1 MVMSDIRKEELS
13 LSSSDPSAHDPRGSS
28 ALAAAF
34 VELARNRLPD
44 SLIKPIENLIYER
57 ERERL
62 PVPAAL
68 VKKLWKQFESLD
80 ASDERNPFQAAVE
93 AALLF
98 ESGLKAGRQIRLVQ
112 RSLIVVAILSS
123 LAVAAQLLTVI
134 GLGGSY
140 APILESVL
148 TGLVIPALFGAF
160 GAAVD
165 SIRLSL
171 RAIDQPEIIER
182 SPEVITKIIMGL
194 VVGLSISFLF
204 AGLYAGTG
212 QPIAYPWVAAISFLG
227 GATTHQFIGIFDRL
241 FGTIGLPATR
251 TPVNT
256 LREPLMREPRVSSDA
271 LQHAAPPGLIWTFTF
286 GLIAFVVGLVA
297 YFTFGAS
304 SEQSRLISLFWATLG
319 SVIVATT
326 ARWPLAEDNDGE
338 PGDAEKTRKTAL
350 EKEVAKFL
358 NSVAAG
364 PHDIASAE
372 DPVESSAKIARA
384 AP

>member
-1 MVMSDIRKEELS
+1 M
-13 LSSSDPSAHDPRGSS
+13 LSSSDPSAYDPRGSS
-28 ALAAAF
+28 AMAEAF
-34 VELARNRLPD
+34 VAQARSRLPD
-44 SLIKPIENLIYER
+44 SLIRHIENLIYEC

-62 PVPAAL
+62 QVSAGLAEKLFGSLHTSDEHTRVQAAL
-68 VKKLWKQFESLD
+68 Y
-80 ASDERNPFQAAVE
+80 

-98 ESGLKAGRQIRLVQ
+98 ESRLKAGRQSRLVQ

-140 APILESVL
+140 ASLLDSVL

-165 SIRLSL
+165 SRRLSL
-171 RAIDQPEIIER
+171 RAIYQPEIIER

-194 VVGLSISFLF
+194 VVGLSVPFL
-204 AGLYAGTG
+204 LAGTG
-212 QPIAYPWVAAISFLG
+212 EHIAYSGVAAISFLG
-227 GATTHQFIGIFDRL
+227 GVATHPLIGIFDRL
-241 FGTIGLPATR
+241 FDTIRLPATS
-251 TPVNT
+251 TPVDT
-256 LREPLMREPRVSSDA
+256 SREPLAREPRVSSDA
-271 LQHAAPPGLIWTFTF
+271 LQHAAPPGLIWTFAF

-297 YFTFGAS
+297 YFSFGAS

-326 ARWPLAEDNDGE
+326 VRWPLAEDIDGE
-338 PGDAEKTRKTAL
+338 SGDAEKPRKT
-350 EKEVAKFL
+350 EEEWFNSFL
-358 NSVAAG
+358 DRMAAG
-364 PHDIASAE
+364 KTPG
-372 DPVESSAKIARA
+372 A